1 MHTYC
6 DILQALMGKGG
17 NIEDINWENNK
28 ILSHYMHQL
37 LGLHMRKGLKS
48 KTAVPRLSTTKYI
61 LKTYKFSPIL
71 IYADLLWGN
80 FCQKFLHFL
89 AKHFQPLNI
98 KMHWRKKI
106 WGRCIWTYFDLFYQR
121 NNITFPSFTKFEM
134 FSYLLNNLVRF
145 ASILGQENT

>member
-1 MHTYC
+1 
-6 DILQALMGKGG
+6 
-17 NIEDINWENNK
+17 
-28 ILSHYMHQL
+28 
-37 LGLHMRKGLKS
+37 MRKGLKS

-121 NNITFPSFTKFEM
+121 NNITFPSFTKFEK
-134 FSYLLNNLVRF
+134 FSYLLNNLVSF
-145 ASILGQENT
+145 TSILGQENINFILFRTWSNYTNCLDHVDRSFRDTINKVNK

>member
-1 MHTYC
+1 
-6 DILQALMGKGG
+6 MGKGG

-80 FCQKFLHFL
+80 FCHKFLHFL
-89 AKHFQPLNI
+89 AKHFQSLNI
-98 KMHWRKKI
+98 KMHWRKKKYEADAF
-106 WGRCIWTYFDLFYQR
+106 GRILTYFR
-121 NNITFPSFTKFEM
+121 NNITFPSFTKFEK

-145 ASILGQENT
+145 TSILGQENS